1 MLACASSH
9 GVGGVSRR
17 RGHIF
22 RFAGH
27 VRLEPLTALIVPGG
41 GVRAGAYV
49 RNRARIGHDCGAS
62 SRMAAIIGARLSG
75 WAIRRLPRR

>member
-22 RFAGH
+22 QFAGH
-27 VRLEPLTALIVPGG
+27 VRLEPLTALIVR
-41 GVRAGAYV
+41 RAVGCALGRTSEIV
-49 RNRARIGHDCGAS
+49 HE
-62 SRMAAIIGARLSG
+62 
-75 WAIRRLPRR
+75 